1 MAVCGSGCPHTI
13 LFFFVCVPVCK
24 DTYSTAWCKCDS
36 YTAVDVFFYWP
47 VVGTLYV
54 VRSRERQGN
63 CKWGKHGENLLIKRG
78 CYCAVSRKSGR
89 KHSWAV
95 MDPRSWDYGHEML
108 MVRFRVRA
116 VMFWRAPRRIT
127 LANAAVYRA
136 VSPEI
141 LLADPSSR
149 SIHLTPVA
157 LRNSLIL
164 SGRFPWV
171 RNYID
176 SLIKVQGS

>member
-1 MAVCGSGCPHTI
+1 MAVCGSGCSHTI
-13 LFFFVCVPVCK
+13 LFFVCVCQCARIHIPRLDANV
-24 DTYSTAWCKCDS
+24 TPTQLWMF
-36 YTAVDVFFYWP
+36 FFYWP

-164 SGRFPWV
+164 SVRFPWV